1 MIEARNVAK
10 HYADGS
16 RDVRVLDGWTQTI
29 EPGEFLALVGRSGT
43 GKTTVL
49 NLIGGLDQPTSGE
62 ILFEGRHL
70 EQMDDTE
77 LSRFRNEAVGF
88 VFQTFFLRQMRTAID
103 NVMVPMLFDSVPVH
117 KARGRARAAL
127 EEVGLGQLAATQV
140 RRLSGGQRQ
149 RVAIA
154 RAIVN
159 QPRLLL
165 ADEPTG
171 NLDTATSL
179 EIFELLRAYNRNHG
193 TTVVV
198 VTHDPL
204 VEKFHIPMMTIAG
217 GHLVPHTGPV

>member
-10 HYADGS
+10 HYGDGS

-29 EPGEFLALVGRSGT
+29 APGEFLALVGRSGT

-70 EQMDDTE
+70 EQMDDAE

-88 VFQTFFLRQMRTAID
+88 VFQTFFLRQMRTAVD
-103 NVMVPMLFDSVPVH
+103 NVMVPMLFDSVPVREA
-117 KARGRARAAL
+117 KARAREAL
-127 EEVGLGQLAATQV
+127 EEVGLGHLAGTQV

-154 RAIVN
+154 RAVVN
-159 QPRLLL
+159 RPRLLL

-204 VEKFHIPMMTIAG
+204 VEKFHIPMMTIVDG
-217 GHLVPHTGPV
+217 RLVPHTGPV